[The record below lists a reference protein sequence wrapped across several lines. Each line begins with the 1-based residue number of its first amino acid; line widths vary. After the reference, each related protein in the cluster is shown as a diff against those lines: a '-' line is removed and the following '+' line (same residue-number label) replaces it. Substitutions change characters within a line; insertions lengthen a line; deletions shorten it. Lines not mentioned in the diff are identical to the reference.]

1 MKTLVLGVGNTLLA
15 DEGAG
20 VYAMQFLR
28 DRYDLPDT
36 EFLDGGTP
44 SFTLAGAM
52 AEAANLIIF
61 DAAQLDCEP
70 GSVRVFEGGEFQ
82 DYLMS
87 GSHSVHEIGF
97 ADLMDVT
104 RLLDCVPE
112 NCALIGIQ
120 PEYVDWSDRP
130 GEAVRDAIPRA
141 AAAGAALINK
151 WLDKASGETVLQ
163 RPRRFRTG
171 LREDIQ
177 SP

>member
-20 VYAMQFLR
+20 VHAMQFLK

-36 EFLDGGTP
+36 EFLDAGAQ
-44 SFTLAGAM
+44 SFTLTGAI
-52 AEAANLIIF
+52 AEAINLIIF
-61 DAAQLDCEP
+61 DAAQLDSEP

-120 PEYVDWSDRP
+120 PEYVDWSDQP

-151 WLDKASGETVLQ
+151 WLDKASGEAVLQ
-163 RPRRFRTG
+163 PPRRFRTG
-171 LREDIQ
+171 LPEDIQ

>member
-36 EFLDGGTP
+36 EFLDGGTQ
-44 SFTLAGAM
+44 SFTLAGAI
-52 AEAANLIIF
+52 AEATNLIIF
-61 DAAQLDCEP
+61 DAAQLDSEP
-70 GSVRVFEGGEFQ
+70 GSVRVFEGDEFQ
-82 DYLMS
+82 DYLLS

-104 RLLDCVPE
+104 RLLDCVPD

-120 PEYVDWSDRP
+120 PEYVDWGDQP
-130 GEAVRDAIPRA
+130 GEAVRGAIPKA
-141 AAAGAALINK
+141 AAHGAALIFK
-151 WLDKASGETVLQ
+151 WLDRESGKA
-163 RPRRFRTG
+163 
-171 LREDIQ
+171 IN
-177 SP
+177 